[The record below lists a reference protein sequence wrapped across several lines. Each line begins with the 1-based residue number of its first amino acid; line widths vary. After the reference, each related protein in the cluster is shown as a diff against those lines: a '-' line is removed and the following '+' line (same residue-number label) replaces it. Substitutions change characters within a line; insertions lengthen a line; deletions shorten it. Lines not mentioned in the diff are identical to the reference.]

1 MILQTVTYWQYSHN
15 LFNLWT
21 CLLVLD
27 MDISKEGCQHQYPCH
42 CMKKF
47 TITILTICPCLLKQA
62 VQNFFFQCNIMP
74 FKMKEI
80 KKCFTDS
87 SQLACGLSQQLRALH
102 WYCRGHEFKSCTVLN
117 FFSGLIFVTAFSNFH
132 YCEDHFCSF
141 SLLTSYPVPNS
152 CIILQII

>member
-1 MILQTVTYWQYSHN
+1 MSLFYKNRQGGFAMILQTVTYWQYSHN

-47 TITILTICPCLLKQA
+47 TVTILTICPCLLKQA

-80 KKCFTDS
+80 KKNVLLTALSWFVGSVS
-87 SQLACGLSQQLRALH
+87 SQEH
-102 WYCRGHEFKSCTVLN
+102 CTGITEVMSSNPVQSLI
-117 FFSGLIFVTAFSNFH
+117 FFSGLIFTTALVVFITVKITFVHSV
-132 YCEDHFCSF
+132 Y
-141 SLLTSYPVPNS
+141 
-152 CIILQII
+152 